1 MFFFVAVAGEGN
13 ERNELVGAVTCVYVN
28 KVQVKKFGTT
38 IDSWIMSVCVN
49 ERMRRSINQ
58 LISWETRIT

>member
-13 ERNELVGAVTCVYVN
+13 ERNELVGAVTCVFVN

-38 IDSWIMSVCVN
+38 VDSWKEIMSVC
-49 ERMRRSINQ
+49 E
-58 LISWETRIT
+58 